1 MKRLGAFIPLIA
13 LVLIVIVGAA
23 LLLRGGGQP
32 ATITAGDVGRP
43 APTYALA
50 RLGGGTLLRD
60 EDTRGRLHV
69 INMFA
74 SWCVP
79 CRAEHPQLMALQAQ
93 GVEIVGV
100 AYKDQPSDTNEFLQE
115 LGNPF
120 RAVGL
125 DPDGRFGLQLGVAG
139 VPETFVISADGR
151 IVAVHRGPLTPQIV
165 QQEIL
170 PALGQR

>member
-1 MKRLGAFIPLIA
+1 MKRLTSFIRLIA

-43 APTYALA
+43 APTYVLA
-50 RLGGGTLLRD
+50 RLGGGALMRD
-60 EDTRGRLHV
+60 QDTRGRAHV

-79 CRAEHPQLMALQAQ
+79 CRAEHPQLMALHAQ
-93 GVEIVGV
+93 GIEIIGV
-100 AYKDQPSDTNEFLQE
+100 AYKDQPSDTNMFLEQ

-120 RAVGL
+120 REVGL

-139 VPETFVISADGR
+139 VPETFV
-151 IVAVHRGPLTPQIV
+151 
-165 QQEIL
+165 
-170 PALGQR
+170 